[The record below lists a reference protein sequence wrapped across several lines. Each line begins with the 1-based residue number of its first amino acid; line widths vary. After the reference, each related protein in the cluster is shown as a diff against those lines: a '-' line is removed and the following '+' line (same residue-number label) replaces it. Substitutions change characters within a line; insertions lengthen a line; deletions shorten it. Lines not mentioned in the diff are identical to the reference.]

1 MYLFQDK
8 LISAF
13 LHISSGK
20 GDLQATLQ
28 YGKEYLKIMLWQVLP
43 FALATTYAM
52 TLRLGK
58 DSMTPMK
65 ASFAALFT
73 NLIFNYLLIF
83 GKLGFPRLGVA
94 GAAIAT
100 VISRIVQL
108 GIISVAAHRNT
119 DRFPFLK
126 GLFRSLYIPGELTWS
141 IVLRGLPLLFNQ
153 LLLSAGQVLMNQIYS
168 NRGLEA
174 VASMNIVTTVANLF
188 VVIMWSF
195 GNYIA
200 IYTGNLLGNR
210 EFDKARGE
218 CPKLMALSFV
228 CCIAGSILLA
238 AISGLIPRLYNVLP
252 LVRTQATQM
261 LLITAVAIPIQSL
274 SISTMF
280 LLRAGGMTRITSLFD
295 CGSTWLLFIPAAWLL
310 VKFTAFT
317 LPVVYLLVNCLE
329 LVKAGIGIVLSAKGV
344 WVNNIIS
351 VGANKT

>member
-1 MYLFQDK
+1 MAGAALCPGHNLCNDP
-8 LISAF
+8 AA
-13 LHISSGK
+13 GK
-20 GDLQATLQ
+20 
-28 YGKEYLKIMLWQVLP
+28 
-43 FALATTYAM
+43 
-52 TLRLGK
+52 RL
-58 DSMTPMK
+58 DDTDESQLC
-65 ASFAALFT
+65 ALFT

-200 IYTGNLLGNR
+200 IYTGNLLGNM

>member
-1 MYLFQDK
+1 
-8 LISAF
+8 
-13 LHISSGK
+13 
-20 GDLQATLQ
+20 
-28 YGKEYLKIMLWQVLP
+28 
-43 FALATTYAM
+43 
-52 TLRLGK
+52 
-58 DSMTPMK
+58 
-65 ASFAALFT
+65 
-73 NLIFNYLLIF
+73 
-83 GKLGFPRLGVA
+83 
-94 GAAIAT
+94 
-100 VISRIVQL
+100 
-108 GIISVAAHRNT
+108 
-119 DRFPFLK
+119 
-126 GLFRSLYIPGELTWS
+126 
-141 IVLRGLPLLFNQ
+141 
-153 LLLSAGQVLMNQIYS
+153 
-168 NRGLEA
+168 
-174 VASMNIVTTVANLF
+174 MNIVTTVANLF